1 MEAAELLTKYLLN
14 AYSLQESL
22 TTIWYTMINKTDI
35 SLATRDQ
42 FVLMASLREKK
53 LLVLKFIL
61 QSLPIP
67 LSFFTYRD
75 HWHQWGIT
83 YCAN

>member
-22 TTIWYTMINKTDI
+22 TDIWDTMINKTDI

-42 FVLMASLREKK
+42 VVLMASLREKN
-53 LLVLKFIL
+53 
-61 QSLPIP
+61 
-67 LSFFTYRD
+67 
-75 HWHQWGIT
+75 
-83 YCAN
+83 C